1 MICLKESLMLASCDN
16 VTLIADNINKTI
28 QNEIESLPADA
39 LLVSYG
45 EMSVYCAL
53 AKDIPIIMNE
63 IGCIRHKL
71 FQHITKEADD
81 NIDIDKFDST
91 YHHLFIWHNVE
102 HEIVGAY
109 RLGLT
114 KHIFSKENSTG
125 LYMQELFDIKP
136 DFFAEL
142 GPMIEMGRTFIV
154 EKYQR
159 SYTPLLLLWKG
170 IGKIATRDPEYRH
183 LFGPVSV
190 PSEFS
195 LDSKKAIIHYLTN
208 HVGLLPQ
215 HCYVKPKLLPS
226 AYQENLEQYN
236 HIQTIHELSDY
247 VHEKESGQRVLPVLI
262 REYLKM
268 HTRYIACSIDANFG
282 DCLDLF
288 FIADLALSDPRK
300 LNRYMGDEAGDFLR
314 FHHGDEKPVTN

>member
-1 MICLKESLMLASCDN
+1 MHASCDYA
-16 VTLIADNINKTI
+16 TLTAIKINQKL

-45 EMSVYCAL
+45 DMSVYCAL

-63 IGCIRHKL
+63 IGRIRHKI
-71 FQHITKEADD
+71 FQHITKEAGDSVD
-81 NIDIDKFDST
+81 MDEFDLT

-102 HEIVGAY
+102 CEIVGAY

-114 KHIFSKENSTG
+114 KHVFSQENTTG
-125 LYMQELFDIKP
+125 LYMQKLFDMNP
-136 DFFAEL
+136 AFFNEL
-142 GPMIEMGRTFIV
+142 GPMIEMGRTFII
-154 EKYQR
+154 EKYQK

-170 IGKIATRDPEYRH
+170 IGKIATRDPEYRY

-190 PSEFS
+190 PNEFS
-195 LDSKKAIIHYLTN
+195 LNSKKAIIQYLTN
-208 HVGLLPQ
+208 QVGLLPQ
-215 HCYVKPKLLPS
+215 HGYVKPRLLP
-226 AYQENLEQYN
+226 AIYQENLADFN

-247 VHEKESGQRVLPVLI
+247 VHEAESQQRILPVLI

-268 HTRYIACSIDANFG
+268 HTRYVACSIDKNFG

-314 FHHGDEKPVTN
+314 FHHGE